1 MKILS
6 ICDNHDSG
14 VVLVENNKI
23 ISAISEERLNR
34 IKLTRLFPF
43 KSITKLLKEK
53 DMVMD
58 DIDLTI
64 IGSKMTPIT
73 LLRILNKK
81 YARIKNV
88 SQFTYFLNLYIIYQ
102 VLIKTFFLTNVEA
115 FFSKLLFKKRLGI
128 NKKMIFI
135 DHHMSHAYSAY
146 STSNLN
152 KALIITIDAMGDSTT
167 LTVNIGNKGTIKKIY
182 SQSGFSS
189 ISFYYSRMTEL
200 LGFTSNKHEGKVTG
214 LAAYGNPN
222 LLIEKMK
229 KNMHFCKKGF
239 NLRNYFFKQSKNIDL
254 YKKLKKF
261 SKRDVAAA
269 LQKNL
274 EEEVCK
280 FIEYWVT
287 KTNIHDLT
295 LAGGLFANVKLN
307 QRIHELDCIDSVYVF
322 PHMGDGGLAVGAA
335 LAYLK
340 PKPFKL
346 KNVYFGLEYS
356 NQDIKKELDKNKLK
370 YSYFKDIESE
380 IAKLLANGFVVARFN
395 GRMEF
400 GPRAL
405 GNRSILYQTTDKTV
419 NDWLNKKL
427 RRTEFMPFAP
437 ATLAEY
443 ANQCYKN
450 IKGAEYTAKFMT
462 ITFDCTDWMKK
473 NCPGVVHVDGTARPQ
488 LLSKED
494 NPSFYKIIYEYRK
507 LTGIPSIINT
517 SFNIHEEPIVCS
529 PTDAVRAF
537 KLGHLDYLAIGKYLV
552 KNEEIQT

>member
-1 MKILS
+1 MKVLS

-14 VVLVENNKI
+14 AALVKNNKI

-43 KSITKLLKEK
+43 KSISKLLEK
-53 DMVMD
+53 NKKIIEE
-58 DIDLTI
+58 IDLFV

-73 LLRILNKK
+73 LLRIFNKK
-81 YARIKNV
+81 YANIKKI

-102 VLIKTFFLTNVEA
+102 VFIKTFFLTNLES
-115 FFSKLLFKKRLGI
+115 FFSRLFFKKKLGM
-128 NKKMIFI
+128 NKKIIFV
-135 DHHMSHAYSAY
+135 DHHTSHAYSAY
-146 STSNLN
+146 STSNLK
-152 KALIITIDAMGDSTT
+152 KALVITIDGMGDAIT
-167 LTVNIGNKGTIKKIY
+167 LTVNIGNKGIIKRIY
-182 SQSGFSS
+182 SQPGFSS
-189 ISFYYSRMTEL
+189 IGLYYTRITEL
-200 LGFTSNKHEGKVTG
+200 LGFTPNKHEGKITG

-222 LLIEKMK
+222 LLIKDMK

-239 NLRNYFFKQSKNIDL
+239 NIKNYFFKQNKSIGF

-261 SKRDVAAA
+261 SKEDVAAA

-307 QRIHELDCIDSVYVF
+307 QRIHELNCVNSVYVF
-322 PHMGDGGLAVGAA
+322 PYMGDGGLAVGAA

-346 KNVYFGLEYS
+346 KNLYFGPEYS
-356 NQDIKKELDKNKLK
+356 NKEIKGELDKNNIKHI
-370 YSYFKDIESE
+370 YFKDIESE

-395 GRMEF
+395 GRMEL

-427 RRTEFMPFAP
+427 KRTEFMPFAP
-437 ATLAEY
+437 TTLREY
-443 ANQCYKN
+443 ANKCYKN
-450 IKGAEYTAKFMT
+450 IKGAGYTAKFMT
-462 ITFDCTDWMKK
+462 ITFDCTEWMKK
-473 NCPGVVHVDGTARPQ
+473 KCSGVIHVDGTARPQ

-494 NPSFYKIIYEYRK
+494 NPSFYKIVDEYRK
-507 LTGIPSIINT
+507 LTEIPSIINT

-529 PTDAVRAF
+529 PADAVRAF
-537 KLGHLDYLAIGKYLV
+537 KIGHLDYLAIGNYLM
-552 KNEEIQT
+552 KNEKI

>member
-1 MKILS
+1 MIILS

-14 VVLVENNKI
+14 AALISNGKI
-23 ISAISEERLNR
+23 ISAVSEERLNR
-34 IKLTRLFPF
+34 VKLTRFFPF
-43 KSITKLLKEK
+43 KSITKLLEK
-53 DMVMD
+53 KDIVMD
-58 DIDLTI
+58 DIDLII
-64 IGSKMTPIT
+64 IGFKMTPIAF
-73 LLRILNKK
+73 LRIFNKK
-81 YARIKNV
+81 YANIKKI
-88 SQFTYFLNLYIIYQ
+88 STFTYFLNLYIIYQ
-102 VLIKTFFLTNVEA
+102 VFIKTLFLVNFER
-115 FFSKLLFKKRLGI
+115 FSSMLIFKKKLHV
-128 NKKMIFI
+128 NKEIVFI
-135 DHHMSHAYSAY
+135 DHHEAHAYSAY
-146 STSNLN
+146 STSDL
-152 KALIITIDAMGDSTT
+152 KKVLVITIDAMGDGLT
-167 LTVNIGNKGTIKKIY
+167 LTVNIGEKGYIKRLY

-189 ISFYYSRMTEL
+189 IGFYYSKTTEL
-200 LGFTSNKHEGKVTG
+200 LGFTPNNHEGKITG

-222 LLIEKMK
+222 LLIKDMK
-229 KNMHFCKKGF
+229 KNMHFYKKGF
-239 NLRNYFFKQSKNIDL
+239 NLKNYFFKQSKNTAF
-254 YKKLKKF
+254 YKKLRNF
-261 SKRDVAAA
+261 SKKDVAAA

-307 QRIHELDCIDSVYVF
+307 QRIHELDCVDSIYVF

-346 KNVYFGLEYS
+346 KNLYLGLGYS
-356 NQDIKKELDKNKLK
+356 NQDIKKELDKNKLE
-370 YSYFKDIESE
+370 YLYFKDIESG
-380 IAKLLANGFVVARFN
+380 IAKLLAKGFVVARFN

-427 RRTEFMPFAP
+427 KRTEFMPFAP

-443 ANQCYKN
+443 AGKCYKN

-473 NCPGVVHVDGTARPQ
+473 KCPGVVHVDGTARPQ
-488 LLSKED
+488 LLSRED
-494 NPSFYKIIYEYRK
+494 NLSFYKIIDEYRK
-507 LTGIPSIINT
+507 ITGIPSIINT

-529 PTDAVRAF
+529 PKDAVRAF
-537 KLGHLDYLAIGKYLV
+537 KIGHLDHLAIGNYIV
-552 KNEEIQT
+552 KNEW